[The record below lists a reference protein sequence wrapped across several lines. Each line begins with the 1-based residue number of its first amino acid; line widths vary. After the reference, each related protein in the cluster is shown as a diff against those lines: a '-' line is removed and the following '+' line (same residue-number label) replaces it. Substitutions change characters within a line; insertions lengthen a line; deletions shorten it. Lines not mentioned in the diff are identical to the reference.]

1 MRTNKWRLFM
11 LGILI
16 FLTGITFQ
24 TVSATIKPNTTQLD
38 SAMAYPF
45 ELKDRNGKLIR
56 MSDFKGKVVVIDFW
70 INRCA
75 PCLALSEPL
84 AKIRKYYES
93 NKDVVFIDINLD
105 DDVDVWKNCLDHG
118 DVLKDRTYYY
128 TDSLSISLSTAPKG
142 FYHPITSY
150 YNMKGVP
157 RWIIIG
163 KEGEILE
170 RNPPRPLPEKNG
182 IESAGSLRFKAL
194 INEYLLSSSKKAKVR

>member
-1 MRTNKWRLFM
+1 M
-11 LGILI
+11 LGIMI
-16 FLTGITFQ
+16 FLTGITVQ
-24 TVSATIKPNTTQLD
+24 TVSATVKLNATQLD
-38 SAMAYPF
+38 SSMAYPF

-56 MSDFKGKVVVIDFW
+56 MADFKGKVVVIDFW
-70 INRCA
+70 VNRCG
-75 PCLALSEPL
+75 PCMVLSEPF

-105 DDVDVWKNCLDHG
+105 DDADVWKNCLDHG
-118 DVLKDRTYYY
+118 DVLMRKTYYY
-128 TDSLSISLSTAPKG
+128 TDSLSISLSTAPVG

-163 KEGEILE
+163 KKGEIIE

-182 IESAGSLRFKAL
+182 IESAGSLRFKAI
-194 INEYLLSSSKKAKVR
+194 INEYLLSSSKKTKVL

>member
-16 FLTGITFQ
+16 VLISVTFQ
-24 TVSATIKPNTTQLD
+24 TVSATIKLNTTQLD

-56 MSDFKGKVVVIDFW
+56 MADFKGKVVVIDFW
-70 INRCA
+70 INRCG
-75 PCLALSEPL
+75 PCMVMSEPL

-105 DDVDVWKNCLDHG
+105 DNVDVWKNCLDNG
-118 DVLKDRTYYY
+118 DVLMHKKYYY

-150 YNMKGVP
+150 YNMEGVP
-157 RWIIIG
+157 RWIIVG
-163 KEGEILE
+163 KKGEILE

-194 INEYLLSSSKKAKVR
+194 INEYLLSSSKKTKVR

>member
-1 MRTNKWRLFM
+1 MRTNNWRLFM

-16 FLTGITFQ
+16 VLISVTFQ
-24 TVSATIKPNTTQLD
+24 NVSATIKLNTTQLD

-56 MSDFKGKVVVIDFW
+56 MADFKGKVVVIDFW
-70 INRCA
+70 VNRCA

-84 AKIRKYYES
+84 GKIRKYYEP

-105 DDVDVWKNCLDHG
+105 DNADVWKNCLDNG
-118 DVLKDRTYYY
+118 DVQKNRTIYY
-128 TDSLSISLSTAPKG
+128 TDSLSISLSTAPEG

-150 YNMKGVP
+150 YSMKGVP

-163 KEGEILE
+163 NEGEIIA

-194 INEYLLSSSKKAKVR
+194 INEYLLSHKKKS

>member
-1 MRTNKWRLFM
+1 MKTSKWRLFM
-11 LGILI
+11 LSILI
-16 FLTGITFQ
+16 FLTGFTVKS
-24 TVSATIKPNTTQLD
+24 VSATVKLGIAQLD
-38 SAMAYPF
+38 SSMAYPF

-56 MSDFKGKVVVIDFW
+56 MADFKGKVVVIDFW
-70 INRCA
+70 VNRCA

-84 AKIRKYYES
+84 GKIRKYYEP

-105 DDVDVWKNCLDHG
+105 DNADVWKNCLDNG
-118 DVLKDRTYYY
+118 DVLTNRRYYY
-128 TDSLSISLSTAPKG
+128 TDSLSISLSTAPEG
-142 FYHPITSY
+142 FYHPMTGY

-163 KEGEILE
+163 KKGEILE

-194 INEYLLSSSKKAKVR
+194 INEYLWSTLKK